1 MPKKDVSRRAFLRQ
15 AATASGAAVLAG
27 CASQAPEGEQGTPKP
42 LKVRYG
48 LNLLVY
54 TAAFTKDELGL
65 ISKVAAFGY
74 DGVEIPFNDLGLLD
88 APATRQ
94 ALEKAG
100 VGMTACCVM
109 MPGTNPCSPDAAER
123 KRGVDRLRQMIDITG
138 EMGGAVV
145 AGPLYSPCGY
155 LTKKAV
161 TADELKWC
169 AEGLRA
175 AAEHAEK
182 AKILLAIEPLNRFE
196 TYVIN
201 TDADAVRIC
210 KEVGS
215 DYLKVQIDTFH
226 ANIEEKDT
234 AKAIL
239 ATGKPYLGHF
249 HASEN
254 DRGIPG
260 TGQVRWKE
268 VFAALK
274 AIGYDRWVTIESF
287 ATGILDLCAAACIW
301 RPIYGSADEL
311 ATKGLEFLKETA
323 RSA

>member
-27 CASQAPEGEQGTPKP
+27 CASQAPEGAPKP

-54 TAAFTKDELGL
+54 TAAFTKNEVGL
-65 ISKVAAFGY
+65 ISKVAGFGY
-74 DGVEIPFNDLGLLD
+74 DGVEIPFNDLSLLD
-88 APATRQ
+88 APATRK

-100 VGMTACCVM
+100 VGVTACCVM

-123 KRGVDRLRQMIDITG
+123 QRGVDRLRQMIDITG
-138 EMGGAVV
+138 EMGGKVV

-161 TADELKWC
+161 TADEWKWC

-175 AAEHAEK
+175 AAEHAQK
-182 AKILLAIEPLNRFE
+182 ASVTLAIEPLNRFE
-196 TYVIN
+196 TYVV
-201 TDADAVRIC
+201 TTAADAIRLIQ
-210 KEVGS
+210 EVGS
-215 DYLKVQIDTFH
+215 PNLMLQMDTFH

-234 AKAIL
+234 AAAIR
-239 ATGKPYLGHF
+239 AAGRHLGHF

-311 ATKGLEFLKETA
+311 ATKGLEFLKATA

>member
-27 CASQAPEGEQGTPKP
+27 CASQAPEGAPKP
-42 LKVRYG
+42 LNVRYG

-54 TAAFTKDELGL
+54 TAAFTKNEVGL

-155 LTKKAV
+155 LTRKAV

-311 ATKGLEFLKETA
+311 ATKGLAFLKATA